1 MIEPERLSHHI
12 GEIYDAAL
20 DPTLWPRTIETSCNL
35 LRSCASV
42 IAAVDVMDPSANI
55 SSSFGIDQAYLK
67 LLGNGTRHPLIKNL
81 MRSNVGDVGSAV
93 SKMTEEGF
101 RNSILYQAWDHPK
114 GYVVDL
120 FNVTLDRTATAVI
133 HLGFVRHE
141 TVGIADG
148 ETLRD
153 LSLLFPH
160 YRRAILIGK
169 TIEQTR
175 VEAASLSDVLDGL
188 AASVFLLDDESRLVY
203 INQSGKRM
211 LDDGLV
217 ARKNGNAIALCD
229 KAADLTLHQTRAAIA
244 SGKLLSQ
251 EGIAIAVR
259 GLDGHPHMAHVLPL
273 TSGARQKASR
283 FYHAVAALF
292 LRSARFERP
301 AALDA
306 MAQLYG
312 LTPSEVRTLVGIVE
326 RGSIP
331 AVAKAN
337 NVSAETIKTHLKHI
351 FEKTGTSRQAEL
363 VKLVAGIVSPLTG
376 EGATL

>member
-1 MIEPERLSHHI
+1 MPPSIRRSGRERSRRVAICSGRAPASLRRSMSWTRARTSAVRLESI
-12 GEIYDAAL
+12 KPTSNYLATAL
-20 DPTLWPRTIETSCNL
+20 
-35 LRSCASV
+35 V
-42 IAAVDVMDPSANI
+42 
-55 SSSFGIDQAYLK
+55 
-67 LLGNGTRHPLIKNL
+67 IKNL

-101 RNSILYQAWDHPK
+101 RNSILYQEWDHPK

-259 GLDGHPHMAHVLPL
+259 GLD
-273 TSGARQKASR
+273 
-283 FYHAVAALF
+283 
-292 LRSARFERP
+292 
-301 AALDA
+301 
-306 MAQLYG
+306 
-312 LTPSEVRTLVGIVE
+312 
-326 RGSIP
+326 
-331 AVAKAN
+331 
-337 NVSAETIKTHLKHI
+337 
-351 FEKTGTSRQAEL
+351 
-363 VKLVAGIVSPLTG
+363 
-376 EGATL
+376 